1 MALYPQD
8 AEAFEELMVRADFNM
23 YQNKSA
29 RKNARL
35 ERQENIL
42 PFPIKAP
49 TSKQP

>member
-1 MALYPQD
+1 M
-8 AEAFEELMVRADFNM
+8 RADYNM

-35 ERQENIL
+35 EAAANII

-49 TSKQP
+49 GGKS